1 MNVVFI
7 FNEFPLHNHIIETYC
22 NERPTDNVSIVKIP
36 LVLRGK
42 SRSETASRILPKLSK
57 RFIWGKFLECLAV
70 AMITVLP
77 KILGRGAIFRR
88 LKWIARRRN
97 LPLHISY
104 DVMSNDTIDY
114 INRQKPDVIVTLF
127 HQILRSKV
135 IKIPR
140 LGVVNIHPGILPDFR
155 GIQPYF
161 WELMEGFGKSGAT
174 LHFIEDE
181 TVDTGKILAQ
191 ARFLTTVSMSVQLN
205 YYLTSRCAGYLLSR
219 TLPLLESGKLNPL
232 SQDSTRGNYYRWPD
246 SASVDRLSKQ
256 GNPIISWCDLVDI
269 LTGKFDQFVPSEI
282 EIHRA

>member
-7 FNEFPLHNHIIETYC
+7 FNDFPLHNHIIETYC
-22 NERPTDNVSIVKIP
+22 NERPNDHVSIVKIP

-57 RFIWGKFLECLAV
+57 RFIWSKFQESLAV
-70 AMITVLP
+70 ALITVLP

-97 LPLHISY
+97 LPFHISY
-104 DVMSNDTIDY
+104 DAMSDDTIDF
-114 INRQKPDVIVTLF
+114 INRQKPDVIVTLC
-127 HQILRSKV
+127 HQILRSNL

-140 LGVVNIHPGILPDFR
+140 LGVVNIHPGILPNFR

-161 WELMEGFGKSGAT
+161 WELMEGFGKGGAT

-181 TVDTGKILAQ
+181 TVDTGKLLAH
-191 ARFLTTVSMSVQLN
+191 ARFLTTPGMSVQLN
-205 YYLTSRCAGYLLSR
+205 YYLTSRSAGYLLGR
-219 TLPLLESGKLNPL
+219 TLELLENGKLKPL
-232 SQDSTRGNYYRWPD
+232 AQDATTGSYYRWPD
-246 SASVDRLSKQ
+246 STSVDRLSEQ

-269 LTGKFDQFVPSEI
+269 LTGKFDRFVPSEI
-282 EIHRA
+282 EIHSA